1 MKNYLLIAVVA
12 LSITACNRAE
22 LDKSNKK
29 TDSLLTVVQEREASL
44 NEFIT
49 SFNEI
54 ETNLDSVAIKQNII
68 SQNSDKQAELKPNQ
82 KDRINSEIQAINQ
95 LMEENRKKI
104 AELTKKMK
112 NSSMK
117 NAQLEKTIAT
127 LTEQLARK
135 DAELS
140 TLNEKL
146 NALTTEVEKLNIS
159 VVNLTE
165 ANNVK
170 TEENTKQAKVIE
182 ENTVALHTAYYV
194 VGKSKDLQLAGLIDR
209 QGGLLGMG
217 KIAKLSQNFDTKKFT
232 RIDYT
237 QVSSI
242 AINNATGAIKVVTS
256 HPADSY
262 KIEMNGKIAKSINIT
277 NAEKFWS
284 ASKYLVIAL

>member
-1 MKNYLLIAVVA
+1 MKNYLLIAGIA
-12 LSITACNRAE
+12 LSMTACNRAE
-22 LDKSNKK
+22 LDKSYHKS
-29 TDSLLTVVQEREASL
+29 DSLLAVVQEREASL
-44 NEFIT
+44 NEFIA

-54 ETNLDSVAIKQNII
+54 EGNLDSVAIKQNII
-68 SQNSDKQAELKPNQ
+68 SQNTEKEGELKPNQ
-82 KDRINSEIQAINQ
+82 KERINSEIQAINQ

-117 NAQLEKTIAT
+117 NLQLEKTIAT
-127 LTEQLARK
+127 LNDQITRK

-140 TLNEKL
+140 ALNEKL
-146 NALTTEVEKLNIS
+146 LALNTEVEKLNIS

-165 ANNVK
+165 ENQVK
-170 TEENTKQAKVIE
+170 TEENTRQAKVIE
-182 ENTVALHTAYYV
+182 ENTIALHTAYYV
-194 VGKSKDLQLAGLIDR
+194 VGKTKDLQAAGLIDR

-217 KIAKLSQNFDTKKFT
+217 KTAKLSQNFDTKKFT
-232 RIDYT
+232 RVDYT
-237 QVSSI
+237 QTPSI
-242 AINNATGAIKVVTS
+242 AISNATGEVKVVTS

-262 KIEMNGKIAKSINIT
+262 KLERDNKIVKSLTIT